1 MELTKAIENEPS
13 KNTLEHVHA
22 IITLRTILQER
33 KQMRQK
39 GPTEPEPIE
48 INARQPNITSEGA
61 TTYEGANKIRQY
73 SLCSHVRHV
82 AASFII
88 EEPHHVNTFT
98 GRKKFGNPPLSNKS
112 TFETNN
118 QPQIYVPPNYAYA
131 IVDPGSGKELEYRDL
146 INQSHRK

>member
-82 AASFII
+82 VTSFII

-98 GRKKFGNPPLSNKS
+98 GRKNSAIHHYL
-112 TFETNN
+112 TN
-118 QPQIYVPPNYAYA
+118 QPLKPTINLKYMYLQITHMPSSILNPEKN
-131 IVDPGSGKELEYRDL
+131 
-146 INQSHRK
+146 